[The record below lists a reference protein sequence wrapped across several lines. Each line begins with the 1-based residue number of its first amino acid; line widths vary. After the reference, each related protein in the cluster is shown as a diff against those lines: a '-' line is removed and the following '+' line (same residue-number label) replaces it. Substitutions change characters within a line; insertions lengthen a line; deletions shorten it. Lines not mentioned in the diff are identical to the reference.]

1 MNIFVG
7 FICIIIGLTGLIVAG
22 VMAWDL
28 WDDWK
33 FEKKL
38 KEKKWSK

>member
-7 FICIIIGLTGLIVAG
+7 AICVAIGLTMLIIAG
-22 VMAWDL
+22 VLAWDL

-38 KEKKWSK
+38 KEEIWGK

>member
-7 FICIIIGLTGLIVAG
+7 VICVAIGLTMLVIAG
-22 VMAWDL
+22 VLAWDL

-33 FEKKL
+33 SEKKFGEGNKL
-38 KEKKWSK
+38 R